1 MLNALSTE
9 IMSIKG
15 SKGIPPTPDSSNS
28 LNTFFCGRLYWFCT
42 FQKMWLKLNWNWP
55 VPYHPLGTCQAQ
67 CKASRHLRFKM
78 SLHFSN
84 NTSWLPNKSSILPFS
99 VDNPTYRC
107 QNNWSLNASSCYLFS
122 SNKLTWHEAGDYCRT
137 QGASLLILN
146 NAKEWVCISTQLY
159 ATLIQ

>member
-1 MLNALSTE
+1 MYLSKNVIE
-9 IMSIKG
+9 IQLKLTCSIPSFG
-15 SKGIPPTPDSSNS
+15 HMPSTTPPTACVYRFIT
-28 LNTFFCGRLYWFCT
+28 LLYY
-42 FQKMWLKLNWNWP
+42 L
-55 VPYHPLGTCQAQ
+55 HA
-67 CKASRHLRFKM
+67 ASRHLRFKM

-84 NTSWLPNKSSILPFS
+84 NTSWFPNKSSILPFS